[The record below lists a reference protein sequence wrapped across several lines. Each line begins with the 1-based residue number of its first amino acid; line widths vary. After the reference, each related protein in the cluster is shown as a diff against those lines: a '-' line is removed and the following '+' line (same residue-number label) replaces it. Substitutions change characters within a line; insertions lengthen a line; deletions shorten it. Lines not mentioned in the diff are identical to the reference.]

1 MPVALIHTSVAALIA
16 PGAHRLGG
24 LGLDQLL
31 EHQAHRAA
39 DQLRATTGAKR
50 LPQLCRVNIRK
61 GHRCVLLD
69 EWVISLTEDHAD
81 GPPSG
86 GPLRATSIPTT
97 RWDTAH
103 TNSEEAPGGGE
114 PYALILMVFPA
125 GVEILGV
132 DDAPGGLLVLHIRT
146 RGRPTCGGCGGAVW
160 SKGASLVG
168 LVDLPAF
175 GRPVRFMWH

>member
-16 PGAHRLGG
+16 PGADRLGG

-86 GPLRATSIPTT
+86 GPLQLPQSPPLGGTLPLQVLKR
-97 RWDTAH
+97 
-103 TNSEEAPGGGE
+103 TNDLRKNSDKSYYDPMGLPGENYHRFTE
-114 PYALILMVFPA
+114 PERLWTPA
-125 GVEILGV
+125 VRRV
-132 DDAPGGLLVLHIRT
+132 KQLLR
-146 RGRPTCGGCGGAVW
+146 R
-160 SKGASLVG
+160 
-168 LVDLPAF
+168 
-175 GRPVRFMWH
+175 